1 MATNYT
7 GNATPTLNN
16 APANSW
22 ATDAEKRSHVGNTY
36 LVTGSGG
43 TAGNVYAFEK
53 YPSAVVKEV
62 PASGL
67 PAEIVTITDGGENLP
82 MTSAEVSLSPIQD
95 LNGYD
100 SPWPGGG
107 GVNKLPK
114 LTAGT
119 YENNGGKI
127 VVDSNGTATFSGTTT
142 AAGNV
147 AIIPLETPI
156 TVTEQWYVQLHNSSV
171 MPQVA
176 ANFESSSYVSV
187 VAPALSSVNRIDQI
201 TSSNVGKV
209 VNQVRFYIP
218 SGVTLSGTFSPMFTE
233 DSTPTAY
240 SPYSNICPISGHTGA
255 ELIRTGKNLSAV
267 EELPQ
272 TPYWGYSSAELVD
285 LINLLPLGTYTI
297 SHKAKI
303 VTLPSNNIVQHGRFY
318 ITAVVNGSQVP
329 VTNYS
334 YTQDTSPSVG
344 KVYEDSGTFAITE
357 ENRGN
362 INHVYAY
369 CDSSIHTGTGRGT
382 YEIYDIQLEL
392 GSTATSYEPYQGD
405 TYSVTFSDQGT
416 VYGGTYDFVSGKLT
430 ATHANIASYNG
441 ETLPGAWISD
451 RDVYA
456 AGTTPT
462 TGAQVVYELA
472 TPIEYTLSTQQLT
485 TLLGENNVWS
495 DAGEIS
501 KLVYRSN
508 QYVMAYDWFET
519 WTMPK
524 ITRNNGNIIVL
535 PYPQE
540 YTPEIYDVDASTT
553 GRNAAGTMVR
563 DRVAKKHKFN
573 YKFPPLGQADATE
586 ILNAV
591 QDSSF
596 TLTTASPETG
606 AKTNYR
612 VYVGDR
618 SLPVYWMPNHN
629 QNSWLYETV
638 TMNLIEM

>member
-7 GNATPTLNN
+7 GNVTPTLNN

-100 SPWPGGG
+100 SPWPAGGG
-107 GVNKLPK
+107 KNLFDGSAVVFNADSTASALNGIT
-114 LTAGT
+114 LTK
-119 YENNGGKI
+119 Y
-127 VVDSNGTATFSGTTT
+127 SNGTFNINGTASAETRLKFTQPIAFKSGKQY
-142 AAGNV
+142 AISIRGISGEGLRVILQGN
-147 AIIPLETPI
+147 P
-156 TVTEQWYVQLHNSSV
+156 
-171 MPQVA
+171 
-176 ANFESSSYVSV
+176 SSSGLQYTSEYPSSDWMATYSISGDCTFNYFFVDV
-187 VAPALSSVNRIDQI
+187 QNGASVN
-201 TSSNVGKV
+201 
-209 VNQVRFYIP
+209 F
-218 SGVTLSGTFSPMFTE
+218 TLSVQIEVGSSATSWV
-233 DSTPTAY
+233 
-240 SPYSNICPISGHTGA
+240 PYSNLCPISGHSGA
-255 ELIRTGKNLSAV
+255 ELKIGA
-267 EELPQ
+267 
-272 TPYWGYSSAELVD
+272 
-285 LINLLPLGTYTI
+285 TY
-297 SHKAKI
+297 
-303 VTLPSNNIVQHGRFY
+303 P
-318 ITAVVNGSQVP
+318 TADN
-329 VTNYS
+329 
-334 YTQDTSPSVG
+334 
-344 KVYEDSGTFAITE
+344 
-357 ENRGN
+357 
-362 INHVYAY
+362 
-369 CDSSIHTGTGRGT
+369 
-382 YEIYDIQLEL
+382 
-392 GSTATSYEPYQGD
+392 

-416 VYGGTYDFVSGKLT
+416 VYSGTVYGGAYDFISGTLKENIYHDRLLSTAVWYMQTVGGHNYFCTTAFKNALT
-430 ATHANIASYNG
+430 TYHNLVACTHFEVGGNASALDDPGDCTITNAYGRYYPLNIRCDAIASVDDFKTFLADN
-441 ETLPGAWISD
+441 E
-451 RDVYA
+451 VYVSIEA
-456 AGTTPT
+456 APR
-462 TGAQVVYELA
+462 
-472 TPIEYTLSTQQLT
+472 EYTLSPQQIE

-501 KLVYRSN
+501 ALVYRSN

-524 ITRNNGNIIVL
+524 ITRDNGNVIVL

-540 YTPEIYDVDASTT
+540 YTPDIYDVDASTT
-553 GRNAAGTMVR
+553 GRNAAGTMIR
-563 DRVAKKHKFN
+563 DRVAVKHKFN
-573 YKFPPLGQADATE
+573 YKFPPLSQADATE

-591 QDSSF
+591 RDSSF

-629 QNSWLYETV
+629 MNSWLYETL
-638 TMNLIEM
+638 TLNLIEM

>member
-22 ATDAEKRSHVGNTY
+22 TTDAEKRSHVGNTY

-82 MTSAEVSLSPIQD
+82 MTSAEVSLSPIQS

-107 GVNKLPK
+107 GKNKASDVQYFDAMSRYARVINASYTLK
-114 LTAGT
+114 AGKRYVLSWYTQNTGIQIYRQSPTTLGFDSLST
-119 YENNGGKI
+119 YGFVCDGTRK
-127 VVDSNGTATFSGTTT
+127 SMYGTA
-142 AAGNV
+142 AADATIENKNV
-147 AIIPLETPI
+147 I
-156 TVTEQWYVQLHNSSV
+156 SRS
-171 MPQVA
+171 
-176 ANFESSSYVSV
+176 
-187 VAPALSSVNRIDQI
+187 
-201 TSSNVGKV
+201 
-209 VNQVRFYIP
+209 
-218 SGVTLSGTFSPMFTE
+218 TE
-233 DSTPTAY
+233 DSTTGTGLCYDFQIEEVDDTVTQPTSYA
-240 SPYSNICPISGHTGA
+240 PYSNICPITGHTGA
-255 ELIRTGKNLSAV
+255 ELYVA
-267 EELPQ
+267 
-272 TPYWGYSSAELVD
+272 AEYD
-285 LINLLPLGTYTI
+285 
-297 SHKAKI
+297 A
-303 VTLPSNNIVQHGRFY
+303 
-318 ITAVVNGSQVP
+318 
-329 VTNYS
+329 
-334 YTQDTSPSVG
+334 
-344 KVYEDSGTFAITE
+344 EDKT
-357 ENRGN
+357 
-362 INHVYAY
+362 
-369 CDSSIHTGTGRGT
+369 
-382 YEIYDIQLEL
+382 
-392 GSTATSYEPYQGD
+392 
-405 TYSVTFSDQGT
+405 TYSVTFTDQGT
-416 VYGGTYDFVSGKLT
+416 VYGGTFDFVSGKLT
-430 ATHANIASYNG
+430 VTMANIASYNG
-441 ETLPGAWISD
+441 ETLPGEWLSSMDA
-451 RDVYA
+451 YA

-472 TPIEYTLSTQQLT
+472 TPLEYTLSAQQLT

-563 DRVAKKHKFN
+563 DRVARKHKFN

-629 QNSWLYETV
+629 QNSWLYETL
-638 TMNLIEM
+638 TLNLIEM

>member
-67 PAEIVTITDGGENLP
+67 PAEIVTITNGGENLP

-100 SPWPGGG
+100 SPWPAGGG
-107 GVNKLPK
+107 KNLLK
-114 LTAGT
+114 TNDFADYT
-119 YENNGGKI
+119 NNGVTWHRNDDGS
-127 VVDSNGTATFSGTTT
+127 VVLNGTATARSYKYLNGGYYLKLEPGTYTASASGLESGGPFGNIAYSTTENGT
-142 AAGNV
+142 YAGTFGTLGGTISKRTFTV
-147 AIIPLETPI
+147 ANTIYLG
-156 TVTEQWYVQLHNSSV
+156 L
-171 MPQVA
+171 
-176 ANFESSSYVSV
+176 
-187 VAPALSSVNRIDQI
+187 LID
-201 TSSNVGKV
+201 V
-209 VNQVRFYIP
+209 P
-218 SGVTLSGTFSPMFTE
+218 SGSANSNRLIKIQIEAGSTATE
-233 DSTPTAY
+233 W
-240 SPYSNICPISGHTGA
+240 SPYSNICPISGHTGV
-255 ELIRTGKNLSAV
+255 ELKIGA
-267 EELPQ
+267 
-272 TPYWGYSSAELVD
+272 
-285 LINLLPLGTYTI
+285 TY
-297 SHKAKI
+297 
-303 VTLPSNNIVQHGRFY
+303 P
-318 ITAVVNGSQVP
+318 TADN
-329 VTNYS
+329 
-334 YTQDTSPSVG
+334 
-344 KVYEDSGTFAITE
+344 
-357 ENRGN
+357 
-362 INHVYAY
+362 
-369 CDSSIHTGTGRGT
+369 
-382 YEIYDIQLEL
+382 
-392 GSTATSYEPYQGD
+392 

-416 VYGGTYDFVSGKLT
+416 VYGGTFDFVTGKLVVEWV
-430 ATHANIASYNG
+430 NIDSYNG
-441 ETLPGAWISD
+441 ETITEPWLSSM
-451 RDVYA
+451 DVYS
-456 AGTTPT
+456 AGATPT
-462 TGAQVVYELA
+462 TGAQVVYKLA
-472 TPIEYTLSTQQLT
+472 TPLEYTLSPQQIE

-519 WTMPK
+519 WAMPK
-524 ITRNNGNIIVL
+524 ITRNNGNVIVL

-540 YTPEIYDVDASTT
+540 YTPDIYDVDASTT
-553 GRNAAGTMVR
+553 GRNAAGTMIR
-563 DRVAKKHKFN
+563 DRVAVKHKFN
-573 YKFPPLGQADATE
+573 YKFPPLSQTDATE

-591 QDSSF
+591 RDSSF

-629 QNSWLYETV
+629 QNSWLYETL
-638 TMNLIEM
+638 TLNLIEM